1 MLKKKLFALG
11 LVLICVLFFANALSF
26 ADELSDTQAAIK
38 AKGAKWV
45 AGETSIS
52 RLSQEERKM
61 RLGLIKPAHVQARET
76 LPYQEQAYGEPTS
89 GLPASLDLRDYV
101 TPVKDQGNCGSC
113 WAFAT
118 TGALESAT
126 LISGVSTDPNLDLAE
141 QILVSCSGAGNCG
154 GGYISYASDF
164 IRDTGLPSEICY
176 SYIATNGNCRAACSS
191 WWLSTYKIT
200 NWNWVAT
207 TSPTVDAIKTA
218 LYNYGPLVT
227 TMDVFTDFFYY
238 NGGVYSHSSGNYAGG
253 HAVLIVGYD
262 DTDQCFIVKN
272 SWGTMWG
279 ESGYFRIAYSQLSAP
294 VYFGDWTIAYH
305 ISAVT
310 PTITV
315 SSPKS
320 GDTWQAGKT
329 YTISWSYTENPGYYV
344 KIELLKGGVLNRT
357 ISSSATIGSDGS
369 GSFKWNIPSKQT
381 PNKYYSIRVT
391 STTTASCSATSGS
404 FTITGPSRVQK

>member
-11 LVLICVLFFANALSF
+11 LVLICVLFFVNALSF
-26 ADELSDTQAAIK
+26 ADELSDIQTAIK

-52 RLSQEERKM
+52 RLSPEERKM
-61 RLGLIKPAHVQARET
+61 RLGLIKPAHVQAKET
-76 LPYQEQAYGEPTS
+76 LPYQEQASGETTS
-89 GLPASLDLRDYV
+89 GLPTSLDLRDYV

-164 IRDTGLPSEICY
+164 IRDTGLPLESCY
-176 SYIATNGNCRAACSS
+176 PYTAKNGKCRAACSS

-200 NWNWVAT
+200 KWNWVTT

-227 TMDVFTDFFYY
+227 TMDVYTDFFSY
-238 NGGVYSHSSGNYAGG
+238 GSGVYKYVLGNYAGG

-262 DTDQCFIVKN
+262 DLDQYFIVKN
-272 SWGTMWG
+272 SWGTDWG
-279 ESGYFRIAYSQLSAP
+279 ESGYFRIAYSELISK
-294 VYFGDWTIAYH
+294 VYFGDSTIAYH
-305 ISAVT
+305 ISAET

-315 SSPKS
+315 ISPTS
-320 GDTWQAGKT
+320 GDSWQAGKT
-329 YTISWSYTENPGYYV
+329 YTISWTYTGDPGSYV
-344 KIELLKGGVLNRT
+344 KIELYNGLNPNRIIT
-357 ISSSATIGSDGS
+357 SSTPIVNGSYNWKIS
-369 GSFKWNIPSKQT
+369 PKQT
-381 PNKYYSIRVT
+381 PNDYSIRVT
-391 STTTASCSATSGS
+391 STTTPSCTATSGS
-404 FTITGPSRVQK
+404 FTITAPFRGQK

>member
-11 LVLICVLFFANALSF
+11 LVLICVLFFVNALSF
-26 ADELSDTQAAIK
+26 ADELSDIQAAIK
-38 AKGAKWV
+38 AKGAKWA

-52 RLSQEERKM
+52 RLSPEERKM
-61 RLGLIKPAHVQARET
+61 RLGLIKPAHVQAKET
-76 LPYQEQAYGEPTS
+76 LPFQEQASGETTS
-89 GLPASLDLRDYV
+89 GLPSLDLRDYV

-126 LISGVSTDPNLDLAE
+126 LISEVSTDPNLDLAE

-164 IRDTGLPSEICY
+164 IRDTGLPLESCY
-176 SYIATNGNCRAACSS
+176 PYTAENGKCRAACSS
-191 WWLSTYKIT
+191 WWLSTSKIT
-200 NWNWVAT
+200 NWNWVTT

-227 TMDVFTDFFYY
+227 TMDVYTDFFYY
-238 NGGVYSHSSGNYAGG
+238 NGDIYSYAWGNYEGG

-262 DTDQCFIVKN
+262 DPGQYFIVKN
-272 SWGTMWG
+272 SWGTNWG
-279 ESGYFRIAYSQLSAP
+279 ESGYFNIAYSQLISK

-305 ISAVT
+305 ISAEA

-315 SSPKS
+315 TSPT
-320 GDTWQAGKT
+320 DVEIWQAGTTQTIKWT
-329 YTISWSYTENPGYYV
+329 YIGNPGSYV
-344 KIELLKGGVLNRT
+344 KIELLKSGDPNRT
-357 ISSSATIGSDGS
+357 ISSSASIGSSGL
-369 GSFKWNIPSKQT
+369 GSFNWKISPKQT
-381 PNKYYSIRVT
+381 PYNDYSIRVT
-391 STTTASCSATSGS
+391 STTTSSCTDTSDY
-404 FTITGPSRVQK
+404 FAITAPSRGQK